1 MPGNWEDHHERE
13 QGPSRRKSQPTGMLQ
28 SQHIWRRGNLPPA
41 PSSFL
46 LSVLTAACCLLEVPE
61 TVELGQGPLPPS
73 RRTLDGSRFAIPQAF
88 RNNCHGSF
96 LSKSFNCLT
105 YSLEFSW
112 GHKHSGGHKGNP
124 SVHVVK
130 LLPRPQRPPRCSMQH
145 LLLPPPS
152 PLLPAPRQYG
162 TLAAFRGCQQGRA
175 ALCHHCMRPAAL
187 GSLQELLLTAASATG
202 RRGASACTG
211 RNWGGRRKE
220 GKEEENVTGG
230 VCGLQGRCSL

>member
-130 LLPRPQRPPRCSMQH
+130 LLPRPQRPPRCHDGAQCSTSCSHLPLHSSQH
-145 LLLPPPS
+145 
-152 PLLPAPRQYG
+152 
-162 TLAAFRGCQQGRA
+162 RA
-175 ALCHHCMRPAAL
+175 
-187 GSLQELLLTAASATG
+187 STARWQLSEVASREGQRCATT
-202 RRGASACTG
+202 A
-211 RNWGGRRKE
+211 
-220 GKEEENVTGG
+220 
-230 VCGLQGRCSL
+230 